1 MDVNNLFKNYD
12 FNKYMLK
19 KIGNL
24 YLSDAHVQILKSHNI
39 DYEKLNNI
47 NLLIYEIEEVLDEEE
62 SEELEWVLNELA
74 EFNYYNNT
82 NK

>member
-1 MDVNNLFKNYD
+1 MH
-12 FNKYMLK
+12 K

-24 YLSDAHVQILKSHNI
+24 YLSEAEMEILDIFNI
-39 DYEKLNNI
+39 DYKKYNDI
-47 NLLIYEIEEVLDEEE
+47 KSLIYEIEEVLEENE
-62 SEELEWVLNELA
+62 SEELEWVLNELS

>member
-24 YLSDAHVQILKSHNI
+24 YLSEAHVQILKSHNI

-47 NLLIYEIEEVLDEEE
+47 NLII
-62 SEELEWVLNELA
+62 
-74 EFNYYNNT
+74 
-82 NK
+82 

>member
-1 MDVNNLFKNYD
+1 MDANNLFKNYD
-12 FNKYMLK
+12 FNKYMFK

-24 YLSDAHVQILKSHNI
+24 YLSEAHIQILKSHKI

-47 NLLIYEIEEVLDEEE
+47 NLLIYKIEEVLDEEE

>member
-1 MDVNNLFKNYD
+1 MDINNLFKNYD

-19 KIGNL
+19 KIGNI
-24 YLSDAHVQILKSHNI
+24 YLSEAHMQILKKNNI

-47 NLLIYEIEEVLDEEE
+47 NLLIYEVEEALEQEE
-62 SEELEWVLNELA
+62 SEELEWVLNELS

>member
-1 MDVNNLFKNYD
+1 MFD
-12 FNKYMLK
+12 KYFHK

-24 YLSDAHVQILKSHNI
+24 YLSDAQMNILDTYNI
-39 DYEKLNNI
+39 DYNKYNDIKL
-47 NLLIYEIEEVLDEEE
+47 LMYEIEEFLEEND
-62 SEELEWVLNELA
+62 SDELEWVLNELS

>member
-1 MDVNNLFKNYD
+1 MFD
-12 FNKYMLK
+12 KYFHK

-24 YLSDAHVQILKSHNI
+24 YLSDAEMSILDTYNI
-39 DYEKLNNI
+39 DYIKYNDIKL
-47 NLLIYEIEEVLDEEE
+47 LMYEIEEFLEEND
-62 SEELEWVLNELA
+62 SDELEWVLNELA

>member
-1 MDVNNLFKNYD
+1 MNINKVFENYD

-24 YLSDAHVQILKSHNI
+24 YLSSAHMQILKRYNI
-39 DYEKLNNI
+39 DYEKINNI
-47 NLLIYEIEEVLDEEE
+47 NLLLYEIEEILDQEE
-62 SEELEWVLNELA
+62 SEELEWVLSELS

>member
-24 YLSDAHVQILKSHNI
+24 YLSEAHVQILKSHNI